1 MLLGSQDPRY
11 RTVPQ
16 GAVRSWGPESIDL
29 AKGLGVTPDAGQVA
43 VITDG
48 MALGPDEKWLASEVA
63 DVEPRQN
70 GKGVDLEI
78 RALGGLLLVKE
89 PLIIW
94 TAHEFKTAH
103 QGFMRMRHYFDNFDH
118 LRKRVKTIRSS
129 THSTEIVLLGKK
141 GSPVGQTLSFLARS
155 GGSGRG
161 FAGVSPLFL
170 DEAFALTP
178 EQVAAIMFATSAAL
192 NPQVWYMSSAPLKES
207 EVLRETVKRGRRGSR
222 GLVYYE
228 WSARGKYDELFK
240 LVEANKALSDEDEQ
254 TPAGRELRRRLFV
267 AVAEANRAFN
277 RRISGDSILREVR
290 STGVEQF
297 LRERLGVYPELESGA
312 EIDQQ
317 RWKDLGDPESR
328 RDGDV
333 AIAVDISPE
342 RDWAAIGLY
351 GHRADDL
358 GHVQLIH
365 YGPVAGLLDKIVEY
379 RDALDPVAVGM
390 ARGTHASLREDLK
403 TRGIIRP
410 EDRGDDEE
418 PSRSD
423 DKDPRRGDLV
433 VLGGID
439 MAAACGQILDA
450 TRESTIRHVPAPQ
463 LDAAVGVAKTRRTG
477 ESIAWART
485 DRAVDITSLVAIT
498 EARWSF
504 YARRDAKPREDDYDP
519 LANIF

>member
-1 MLLGSQDPRY
+1 MS
-11 RTVPQ
+11 T
-16 GAVRSWGPESIDL
+16 WGDEAIDL
-29 AKGLGVTPDAGQVA
+29 MATVGVTLDPGQRET
-43 VITDG
+43 ICDG
-48 MALGPDEKWLASEVA
+48 MSEGADRKWLASEVA

-70 GKGVDLEI
+70 GKGVILET
-78 RALGGLLLVKE
+78 RALSGLLLVKE

-103 QGFMRMRHYFDNFDH
+103 QGFMRMRHYFDNYDH
-118 LRKRVKTIRSS
+118 LRKRVRTIRSS
-129 THSTEIVLLGKK
+129 THSTEIILKT
-141 GSPVGQTLSFLARS
+141 GQTLAFLARS

-170 DEAFALTP
+170 DEAFALTA
-178 EQVAAIMFATSAAL
+178 EQVAAIMYATSAAA
-192 NPQVWYMSSAPLKES
+192 NPQVWYMSSAPLADS
-207 EVLRETVKRGRRGSR
+207 EVLRETCKRGRRGAR

-228 WSARGKYDELFK
+228 WSARGRYDDLFK
-240 LVEANKALSDEDEQ
+240 LVEQNKALSDEDEDTAEGQ
-254 TPAGRELRRRLFV
+254 ELRGRLFA
-267 AVAEANRAFN
+267 AVAEANRAFGI
-277 RRISGDSILREVR
+277 RISESSILREVR
-290 STGVEQF
+290 ATGVEQF
-297 LRERLGVYPELESGA
+297 LRERLGVYSELETGA
-312 EIDQQ
+312 AIDAE
-317 RWKDLGDPESR
+317 RWKKLGDPESR

-333 AIAVDISPE
+333 AIAVDIAPE

-365 YGPVAGLLDKIVEY
+365 YGPVAGLLDKIAEY

-390 ARGTHASLREDLK
+390 ARGTYASLREDLK
-403 TRGIIRP
+403 KRGIIRP
-410 EDRGDDEE
+410 EDRGDDDE

-433 VLGGID
+433 VLGGTD

-450 TRESTIRHVPAPQ
+450 TKESTIRHVPAKQ
-463 LDAAVGVAKTRRTG
+463 LDDAVGVGKTRRTG

-485 DRAVDITSLVAIT
+485 DRAVDITALVAVT

-504 YARRDAKPREDDYDP
+504 YARRDAKPREDEYDP
-519 LANIF
+519 LGNIF